1 MSENLLLVI
10 SIVLVLVCYLVLHA
24 LLLRV
29 REKTCVS
36 DNRVLAAC
44 QERTMYHQLSDR
56 SQVRSIDPTVMI
68 GPRNVEA
75 RTILHEPAVS
85 LSPGPSPHPS
95 KRICPVHQEGSR

>member
-44 QERTMYHQLSDR
+44 QERTMYHQL
-56 SQVRSIDPTVMI
+56 T
-68 GPRNVEA
+68 VEA
-75 RTILHEPAVS
+75 PATMSRPEQFCLNLLFPCARV
-85 LSPGPSPHPS
+85 PPPHPS
-95 KRICPVHQEGSR
+95 KRICPVPQEGSR